1 MPLAFDRIR
10 LLVPDSVI
18 SRPVDGITV
27 VVDVATG
34 RSFTL
39 DEVGTRVWEL
49 LTTMPSAQAAYE
61 TLLQEFDADPSQMRD
76 DVERPDR
83 RAHEPTSC
91 SGFRRSERRH
101 LMSYVVVSSHRGM
114 ALDAG
119 RNEAYARA
127 LAAAITP
134 DSVVL
139 DLGAGTGVHG
149 LMAARLGARRVYLV
163 EPEDIIALA
172 EENVR
177 ANGLQDVVQCI
188 QGRIEDVTLPEPV
201 DVIVSVLTGNF
212 LLTEDLL
219 PVLFHAR
226 DRFLRPGGT

>member
-1 MPLAFDRIR
+1 VADAGRCGAADR
-10 LLVPDSVI
+10 
-18 SRPVDGITV
+18 
-27 VVDVATG
+27 
-34 RSFTL
+34 
-39 DEVGTRVWEL
+39 
-49 LTTMPSAQAAYE
+49 SAHDQRA
-61 TLLQEFDADPSQMRD
+61 
-76 DVERPDR
+76 VEN
-83 RAHEPTSC
+83 
-91 SGFRRSERRH
+91 SGGLKGAG

-177 ANGLQDVVQCI
+177 ANGLQDVVRCI

-212 LLTEDLL
+212 LIPE
-219 PVLFHAR
+219 PLF
-226 DRFLRPGGT
+226 